1 MNKAMLCTLRRNNE
15 EKNILISKNKIEAEA
30 SNLKIDLQK
39 KDTNRAVQPLINSQA
54 GQKLELDFLE
64 GEGSWILSSKKMFIS
79 DFDYAYDLSTLNDFI
94 NSLIKIKI
102 NDREIDLEIIELLKN
117 DIFAAADF
125 WENENID
132 QDLTAELVLKYWDL
146 EAVNSYPENDYYKML
161 LQFADGEIEIIDE
174 QIAEHWFKIP
184 LEVRDKINN
193 LIEQGLIEFKNY
205 SIYLKTRE
213 NVILNNILLHFVEEA
228 AEESQ
233 ESVNNLFE
241 KFHYQLID
249 ELTKFALEKDIKI
262 NLTPVIPHLSDQ
274 NEDLKLNSEL
284 ELTDYTLIE
293 VFNHY
298 EVEIDFAS
306 LKLFSE
312 NTVSSLSDYLNALI
326 SHINY
331 LNAVRKKL
339 NCSSCG
345 SRLDYDLDYLQETA
359 AYKVVSARCNNL
371 DCEKFDQEIDL

>member
-1 MNKAMLCTLRRNNE
+1 MNKAMLCTVKKNNE
-15 EKNILISKNKIEAEA
+15 EKKILISKNKIDAEA

-79 DFDYAYDLSTLNDFI
+79 DFDYAYDLSSLNDFI
-94 NSLIKIKI
+94 NSLIRIKI

-132 QDLTAELVLKYWDL
+132 QDLTAELILKYWDL

-161 LQFADGEIEIIDE
+161 LQFADGEIDFIDE
-174 QIAEHWFKIP
+174 QIADYWFKIP
-184 LEVRDKINN
+184 AAVRDKINQ
-193 LIEQGLIEFKNY
+193 LIKNEKIEFKNY

-213 NVILNNILLHFVEEA
+213 NIILNKILLNFVEEA

-249 ELTKFALEKDIKI
+249 ELTKFTLEKDKKI
-262 NLTPVIPHLSDQ
+262 NLNPVIPNPTAQ
-274 NEDLKLNSEL
+274 KGDLELNLEL
-284 ELTDYTLIE
+284 EMTDYSLIE
-293 VFNHY
+293 IFNHY
-298 EVEIDFAS
+298 QIEVDFEN

-312 NTVSSLSDYLNALI
+312 KTIASLEDYLKALI
-326 SHINY
+326 SQINY
-331 LNAVRKKL
+331 LNRVREKL

-345 SRLDYDLDYLQETA
+345 SRLDYDLDYSQKTA
-359 AYKVVSARCNNL
+359 AYKVESARCNNL
-371 DCEKFDQEIDL
+371 ECEKFDQEINL